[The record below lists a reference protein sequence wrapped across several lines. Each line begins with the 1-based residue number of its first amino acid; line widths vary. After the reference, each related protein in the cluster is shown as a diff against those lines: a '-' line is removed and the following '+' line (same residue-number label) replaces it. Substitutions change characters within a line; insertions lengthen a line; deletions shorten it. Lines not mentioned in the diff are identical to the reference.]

1 VIASPI
7 IGKSPIVP
15 TRTEMFAK
23 EDLLSQ
29 SQKIGSLKTSR
40 DRTVSNNV
48 LQFNLQG
55 SDTKQLG
62 RDRSA
67 QATNHYP
74 ER

>member
-1 VIASPI
+1 
-7 IGKSPIVP
+7 
-15 TRTEMFAK
+15 MFAK